1 MKIEM
6 GESLCCSFLR
16 HVQQCWVVQ
25 ANWKVSQHWGKLLGD
40 DELEELFRS
49 MRESFD
55 PDGTILKQTKDEKQ
69 FLKQGEIDVVGV
81 GQDGSVHAME
91 VAFHENG
98 LNYLGGADKRVLK
111 KLLRTL
117 LILEAYHPPQVE
129 RHIYFA
135 SPKVSRG
142 VQGPLEEMFEMLAA
156 EYPAVEWHLL
166 TNEEFNRRLLVPT
179 LEKAEQVSD
188 TAELFVRA
196 AKLLELG
203 VPRTERGVRRRH
215 NDAGDS
221 TALSGP
227 AVIQEAGARGA
238 GPERRG
244 RGRPP
249 RESRVPT
256 VIQEAGPE
264 RGGDGVTNP
273 RTPAGQLQPL
283 VRGLMRTVLE
293 DHPGLLGETDL
304 WNMMDSD
311 LCKDEL
317 GLQLGGFP
325 LLRRVEDGRMEGGRP
340 RYWSKVYGEEFYVTN
355 NWWQDYHLENAGA
368 LARFVEGLV
377 RRRAEHPA
385 VPELERHRAA
395 LERYAG

>member
-25 ANWKVSQHWGKLLGD
+25 ANWKVSEHWGKLLGEV
-40 DELEELFRS
+40 ELEERFRG
-49 MRESFD
+49 MRERFD
-55 PDGTILKQTKDEKQ
+55 PDGSVFKGTKDSGQ
-69 FLKQGEIDVVGV
+69 FLKQGEIDAVGL
-81 GQDGSVHAME
+81 GQDGSVHAMD

-98 LNYLGGADKRVLK
+98 LNYLGGPDKRVLK
-111 KLLRTL
+111 KLLRTM
-117 LILEAYHPPQVE
+117 LILEAYHPAEVE

-135 SPKVSRG
+135 SPKVNKG
-142 VQGPLEEMFEMLAA
+142 VQAPLEEMFEMLAT

-166 TNEEFNRRLLVPT
+166 TNEEFNRKLLVPT

-203 VPRTERGVRRRH
+203 KASQAGHSSKRMDPPENAVGKQEGLMSGGREGRAGLAKQRR
-215 NDAGDS
+215 
-221 TALSGP
+221 P
-227 AVIQEAGARGA
+227 QQARG
-238 GPERRG
+238 ELQ
-244 RGRPP
+244 
-249 RESRVPT
+249 RV
-256 VIQEAGPE
+256 VQA
-264 RGGDGVTNP
+264 
-273 RTPAGQLQPL
+273 
-283 VRGLMRTVLE
+283 LMSTLLDE
-293 DHPGLLGETDL
+293 YPGLLGETDL
-304 WNMMDSD
+304 RQMMNGD
-311 LCKDEL
+311 LCKDGL
-317 GLQLGGFP
+317 GLQLSGMA
-325 LLRRVEDGRMEGGRP
+325 LLRRVEEGRMEGGRP

-368 LARFVEGLV
+368 MARFVEGLV